1 MIARRFYPG
10 DNHGFTLIELLAVSA
25 ILAVL
30 MLLVFNASSAIQ
42 NRIQAAKC
50 LSNLHSLGAV
60 IASYSADNN
69 GKIPTR
75 NLGLY
80 RETGRPPSTERA
92 WPSRMLNLG
101 YTDNPD
107 IFYCPSFFPR
117 RNADAR
123 RNIRAGAC
131 ETYGMRMWVPPG
143 ATSQDPS
150 REEEKPMA
158 LIENPS
164 DFFLVADSVWIA
176 EGWKCQGYGLVAGA
190 AEQLIHLRHNGL
202 ANALFVDGH
211 AEAKPRSYFERL
223 GDADRQGK
231 YSAGRQFSITDKM
244 EF

>member
-1 MIARRFYPG
+1 MSAGHFHPK
-10 DNHGFTLIELLAVSA
+10 DNHGFTLVEMLMALG

-30 MLLVFNASSAIQ
+30 MLLVFNAGSTIQ
-42 NRIQAAKC
+42 KRILAAKC
-50 LSNLHSLGAV
+50 LSNLRNLGGV
-60 IASYSADNN
+60 IGSYSADNN
-69 GKIPTR
+69 GRIPTR

-80 RETGRPPSTERA
+80 RETGKPASTERA

-101 YTDNPD
+101 YTDNPE

-117 RNADAR
+117 NNAEAR

-143 ATSQDPS
+143 AGSSDPS

-158 LIENPS
+158 LIDNPS
-164 DFFLVADSVWIA
+164 DFFLVADSVWLA
-176 EGWKCQGYGLVAGA
+176 EGWKCQGYGLIAGA

-211 AEAKPRSYFERL
+211 VEAKPRSYFENL

-231 YSAGRQFSITDKM
+231 YSAGRQFSVTDKM